1 MTVQWPFSGLEGG
14 GDIRGGKCRPG
25 KKLRAVPRPIWVT
38 GRVLCAEGG
47 PGPRGGSIQMGKKK
61 LHERRQ
67 GVSKAIVD
75 PLRRGRPE
83 RFLC

>member
-1 MTVQWPFSGLEGG
+1 
-14 GDIRGGKCRPG
+14 
-25 KKLRAVPRPIWVT
+25 
-38 GRVLCAEGG
+38 
-47 PGPRGGSIQMGKKK
+47 MGKKK